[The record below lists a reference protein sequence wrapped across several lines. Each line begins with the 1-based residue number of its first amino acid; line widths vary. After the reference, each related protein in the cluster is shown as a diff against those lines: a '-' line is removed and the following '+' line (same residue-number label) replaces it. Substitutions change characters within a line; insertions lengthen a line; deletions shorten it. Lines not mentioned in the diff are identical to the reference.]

1 MKIAKF
7 FGTSVIAT
15 GVDFLLYTLFIQVI
29 TPTLSNLIS
38 ATAGLLTNFF
48 LQKKYVFNPSNSW
61 YTSLLLSTLFSI
73 LGLAIGT
80 GLIYIMTTYTVLSE
94 QPLTAKVISTAIIF
108 FYNYFTKKIA
118 FGHKDR
124 GNESSC

>member
-1 MKIAKF
+1 MKIVKF

-15 GVDFLLYTLFIQVI
+15 SIDFLLYTGLIHVLS
-29 TPTLSNLIS
+29 PTVSNLIS

-48 LQKKYVFNPSNSW
+48 LQKRYVFNPHNTW
-61 YTSLLLSTLFSI
+61 YTSLVLSTLFSV

-80 GLIYIMTTYTVLSE
+80 GLIYIMTDFTILST
-94 QPLTAKVISTAIIF
+94 QPLVAKVISTGIIF

-118 FGHKDR
+118 FGHKDK
-124 GNESSC
+124 GTQPSC

>member
-1 MKIAKF
+1 MKIFRF

-15 GVDFLLYTLFIQVI
+15 GVDFLLYSALIQGLS
-29 TPTLSNLIS
+29 PTLSNLIS

-48 LQKKYVFNPSNSW
+48 LQKRYVFNPRNTW
-61 YTSLLLSTLFSI
+61 YTSLVLSTLFSV
-73 LGLAIGT
+73 LGLGIGT
-80 GLIYIMTTYTVLSE
+80 GLIYIMTNFTLLSE
-94 QPLTAKVISTAIIF
+94 KPLIAKVISTALIF

-124 GNESSC
+124 GTPSSC